1 MLKNNLQGGS
11 ILILTLL
18 MLLFLQFVAI
28 TLVNSTNISSLVV
41 RNFQNSMQLKK
52 SANKVINHVLKNK
65 DYFTNYSIYLNKAGD
80 FNIPL
85 NSLLIPE
92 TNAKIISFKC
102 IDTVASKGILNCD
115 LSDKY
120 WQLIVQVEDLNTK
133 ATMQI
138 VQGISLSLLP
148 QNSIDGAA
156 SGPQRVLIKTVWWYQ
171 L

>member
-1 MLKNNLQGGS
+1 MLITKTIIFSISLYFFCFTFDNENN
-11 ILILTLL
+11 
-18 MLLFLQFVAI
+18 
-28 TLVNSTNISSLVV
+28 
-41 RNFQNSMQLKK
+41 
-52 SANKVINHVLKNK
+52 
-65 DYFTNYSIYLNKAGD
+65 
-80 FNIPL
+80 
-85 NSLLIPE
+85 
-92 TNAKIISFKC
+92 FKC

-148 QNSIDGAA
+148 QNLIDGAA

-171 L
+171 RQKIIRRK